1 VPAIALYTSLGFVP
15 EKRLHRFYL
24 NGKDAFRL
32 VLPLS
37 GAGAKDVA
45 AIPAKHLSPSSSS
58 SSSHGREDDDDE
70 VYHEAEPGS
79 EGEDSAEDT
88 AKFMQLRRRVAAL
101 RACRMITVWPSED
114 DEDRVSGR

>member
-1 VPAIALYTSLGFVP
+1 MPALALYTSLGFVP

-37 GAGAKDVA
+37 GGGAEDAA
-45 AIPAKHLSPSSSS
+45 AIPQKQLPSSL
-58 SSSHGREDDDDE
+58 GTLPDADDDDE
-70 VYHEAEPGS
+70 AEQGS
-79 EGEDSAEDT
+79 SAGEENDYAEDT
-88 AKFMQLRRRVAAL
+88 AKLVRLRRRVAAL
-101 RACRMITVWPSED
+101 RACRMITVWPADD